1 MSEQPKQRTTPGP
14 LPFPVLLSPAVYWRR
29 LPFLDSIKIQSW
41 QHPRVHSGNIWN
53 VYCLLLSK
61 QFSRSELIVFMIDM
75 KVFIC
80 PSAYL
85 VAKDFYP
92 PVNSVS
98 DVLKSNRPYMSNP
111 GIYWDMIQE
120 DYPALHQYA
129 LDTSEHGHGGFD
141 MDVLKNKILD
151 KQYIYGPF
159 GKIESYGRI
168 EEYIR
173 SNNGSNPFYIGKEII
188 YFFSQGYAIRKDYN
202 YEKQVN
208 VLVGRLRDMGL
219 FQKFMMD
226 SLDSR

>member
-1 MSEQPKQRTTPGP
+1 M
-14 LPFPVLLSPAVYWRR
+14 
-29 LPFLDSIKIQSW
+29 
-41 QHPRVHSGNIWN
+41 
-53 VYCLLLSK
+53 
-61 QFSRSELIVFMIDM
+61 
-75 KVFIC
+75 
-80 PSAYL
+80 
-85 VAKDFYP
+85 AKDFYA
-92 PVNSVS
+92 PVDTVT

-120 DYPALHQYA
+120 DYPDLHQYA
-129 LDTSEHGHGGFD
+129 LDTTELGHGGFD

-208 VLVGRLRDMGL
+208 VLIGRLRDMGL

-226 SLDSR
+226 SLDSRYHFLTIIYEVFNELNCLCQIVFAQQTRK